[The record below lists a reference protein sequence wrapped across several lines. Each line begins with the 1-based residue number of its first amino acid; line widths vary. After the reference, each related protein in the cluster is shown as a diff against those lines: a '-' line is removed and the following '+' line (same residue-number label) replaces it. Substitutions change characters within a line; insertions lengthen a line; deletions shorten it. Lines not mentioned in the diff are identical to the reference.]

1 MLIRIVKLSIKA
13 QYADEFEAIFH
24 SGKSTIR
31 AFEGCN
37 YLELLKEQSPNSEEV
52 IFMTHSHWRDEKFL
66 NLYRESDFFKNT
78 WTKSKALFANKAA
91 AWSMESL
98 EKLN

>member
-1 MLIRIVKLSIKA
+1 MLIRIVKLRIKVEF
-13 QYADEFEAIFH
+13 ADDFEAIFH
-24 SGKSTIR
+24 SGKNTIR

-37 YLELLKEQSPNSEEV
+37 YLELLKQQSPRDNEV
-52 IFMTHSHWRDEKFL
+52 IFMTHSHWDDEKFL

-78 WTKSKALFANKAA
+78 WTKSKALFANKAE

-98 EKLN
+98 EKLK